1 MFDQSVFL
9 RKAGGGESGNRVRP
23 IREWPLRLP
32 HPSLS
37 NVRVHDQFYPQ
48 AQAPARKVYDE
59 QRSREF
65 HYPTGKIV
73 YLYIIINQFSK
84 NTYLHIRWWP
94 IEIPKK
100 HFYASPMSL
109 KCLHQSMELSTIS
122 TGWLRIDPALK
133 DCGNASV
140 IQDSTHQLIHYLA
153 GAALLYQNFS
163 SFFFVSFIKNNSV
176 DGDEPISGSSGFI
189 VYMCDDFLYSTRSHF
204 LDGFFFSFFS

>member
-23 IREWPLRLP
+23 IREWSLRLP

-84 NTYLHIRWWP
+84 NTFAYQVVTNRDTQETLLCVAYVFEVSTSEHGAQHHIYR
-94 IEIPKK
+94 
-100 HFYASPMSL
+100 L
-109 KCLHQSMELSTIS
+109 V
-122 TGWLRIDPALK
+122 K
-133 DCGNASV
+133 D
-140 IQDSTHQLIHYLA
+140 
-153 GAALLYQNFS
+153 
-163 SFFFVSFIKNNSV
+163 
-176 DGDEPISGSSGFI
+176 
-189 VYMCDDFLYSTRSHF
+189 
-204 LDGFFFSFFS
+204 